1 MAGNTIPKWLV
12 AVVLGIGGAVAAI
25 VVVSHWP
32 PRQAQT
38 PADAPPQASPAPPR
52 TRTLGPLQLPPGRAA
67 ALRAGQPNAPAE
79 AAAPSDGPRTPA
91 PPPGGPAPARSAQVS
106 AAPAVPATGGNRGGK
121 APLQNPTAR
130 VALAFVGAYPEA
142 EEVWF
147 AAIND
152 PLLPA
157 EERKDLIEDLN
168 EDGFP
173 DPRNLTPEDL
183 PVIVS
188 RIQVI
193 EELAPDAMDEVNADA
208 FAEAYKDLV
217 NMCQRLT
224 SR

>member
-1 MAGNTIPKWLV
+1 MKKISALL
-12 AVVLGIGGAVAAI
+12 VLGIGGAVAAI

-32 PRQAQT
+32 PPQPQT
-38 PADAPPQASPAPPR
+38 PAGVPPQASPAPPR
-52 TRTLGPLQLPPGRAA
+52 TRTPGPPQPPPGRAA

-79 AAAPSDGPRTPA
+79 AAAPSDGSRTPA
-91 PPPGGPAPARSAQVS
+91 PPSGGPAPARSAQVS
-106 AAPAVPATGGNRGGK
+106 AAPAAPATGGNRGGGK
-121 APLQNPTAR
+121 AQLQNPVAR
-130 VALAFVGAYPEA
+130 TALAFVGADPEA

-147 AAIND
+147 GAIND

-157 EERKDLIEDLN
+157 NERKDLIEDLN

-217 NMCQRLT
+217 NMYQRLT